1 MNPLR
6 IPRTTHHALF
16 LALLLGCLVGSGA
29 AAQGV
34 SGVGFNTGPGGQRLL
49 IEINGHRLD
58 NYLSLALPDTVVV
71 TVHPRDADGNPMA
84 VTGFEAQSWDQTVL
98 GTAGSTVDATSA
110 VARFVPRNRG
120 QTTIQIRSSGLRQ
133 WIRVE
138 VGGTAIG
145 VVPLRDTPA
154 QAQAQA
160 SAATPRRRNVYSR
173 PTAGGR
179 VSYAAY
185 EHTFHQQTTF
195 DAKNGFV
202 VEAFLGRDFG
212 YGLALVGGV
221 GFGMLQADSLTV
233 PVTAHLWEMYFR
245 LDYDFLEGRQVSP
258 VVSAG
263 GGAYRIRTGGD
274 GSGIWNT
281 SLYWMLG
288 AGADVRLS
296 PKMSMEFRATTQLLE
311 EINSGH
317 LNGHVGN
324 LFAIGA
330 GLRFQF

>member
-1 MNPLR
+1 MT
-6 IPRTTHHALF
+6 RTAV
-16 LALLLGCLVGSGA
+16 LALLLGGLAGRGT

-34 SGVGFNTGPGGQRLL
+34 SGVALTGATAPQLW
-49 IEINGHRLD
+49 IEVNGRKLD
-58 NYLSLALPDTVVV
+58 NHLSMALPDTVVV
-71 TVHPRDADGNPMA
+71 TVNPRDSLGNPMA
-84 VTGFEAQSWDQTVL
+84 VTGFEAQVWDQAVL
-98 GTAGSTVDATSA
+98 GSLGWIVEPTRAI
-110 VARFVPRNRG
+110 ARFVPRQRG
-120 QTTIQIRSSGLRQ
+120 QTTIQIRASGLRQ

-138 VGGTAIG
+138 VGQTTLA
-145 VVPLRDTPA
+145 VAPLRNAPA
-154 QAQAQA
+154 AQGARGA
-160 SAATPRRRNVYSR
+160 YST

-185 EHTFHQQTTF
+185 EHTFHHQTTF

-202 VEAFLGRDFG
+202 VEAYLGRDFG
-212 YGLALVGGV
+212 YGVVLVGGA

-233 PVTAHLWEMYFR
+233 PVTVHLWEVFFR
-245 LDYDFLEGRQVSP
+245 LDYTFLDGKQVTP

-263 GGAYRIRTGGD
+263 GGAYRLRTGGD

-288 AGADVRLS
+288 AGVDVTLS
-296 PKMSMEFRATTQLLE
+296 PTMTVEVRATTQQLE

-324 LFAIGA
+324 LLVIGA